1 MTTMTTMTTTSQKNK
16 TIYDTPVRKTFNKTE
31 EISSSVEEST
41 VEEIPTGIVSMSLE
55 EAISSNFEIA
65 ELQITEEELNKMS
78 TTVIKDITEFGNFL
92 ESTPD
97 IESIEN
103 GEIYDISDVPAL
115 STNELTVDDITEQ
128 QMVQDTKEIEKDP
141 TLEED
146 LKKK

>member
-1 MTTMTTMTTTSQKNK
+1 MTTMTTMTTASQKNK

>member
-1 MTTMTTMTTTSQKNK
+1 MTTMTTTSQKNK